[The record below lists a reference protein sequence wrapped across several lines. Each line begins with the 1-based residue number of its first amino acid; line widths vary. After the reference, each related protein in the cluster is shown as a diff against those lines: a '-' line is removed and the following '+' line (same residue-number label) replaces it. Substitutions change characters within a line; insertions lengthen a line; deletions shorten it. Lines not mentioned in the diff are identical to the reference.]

1 VLEGRG
7 EIVVYRRKGASE
19 VQLRAVGG
27 TVWLS
32 QRSLA
37 DLYATTVTNVN
48 HIVRRILD
56 DGELTEATIDS
67 ESIVRIEG
75 NRQVRRNV
83 AVYNLD
89 MILAVGYRVTTR
101 QAVMFRQWATTIL
114 SEYLVKG
121 FAMDD
126 ERLKNPGSEPDY
138 FDEVLRRIRE
148 IRASEKRFY
157 QKVRDLFV
165 QTSSDYDKASQT
177 AGDFF
182 TTIQNKL
189 LFAVTRH
196 TAAELVRMRIDPRSS
211 TFGLTAWQ
219 GDRPVKAD
227 ATIAK
232 NYLNE
237 DEIIDLDLLVSQFLD
252 FAEGQARRRLVT
264 TMEQWV
270 VVTDRLLE
278 ANSLPLLQG
287 SGSASRESVET
298 LVDASWAGFAE
309 ARQRR
314 EYDESWEVAAADLT
328 ELLELGANR
337 PVAKNPL
344 MADVDDRENRSA
356 DDDST

>member
-1 VLEGRG
+1 MLEGRG

-32 QRSLA
+32 QRGLA
-37 DLYATTVTNVN
+37 DLYATSVPN
-48 HIVRRILD
+48 IKQIISRILAD
-56 DGELTEATIDS
+56 HEVSQATINS
-67 ESIVRIEG
+67 ELIVRIEG

-101 QAVMFRQWATTIL
+101 QAMMFRQWATTIL

-138 FDEVLRRIRE
+138 YDDMIQRIRD

-165 QTSSDYDKASQT
+165 QTSADYDKASQT
-177 AGDFF
+177 AREFF
-182 TTIQNKL
+182 ATIQNKL
-189 LFAVTRH
+189 LFAVTGH
-196 TAAELVRMRIDPRSS
+196 TAAELVRMRIDPGSL
-211 TFGLTAWQ
+211 TFGLTSWD
-219 GDRPVKAD
+219 GDRPTKAD

-252 FAEGQARRRLVT
+252 FAESQARRRLAT

-278 ANSLPLLQG
+278 ANSLPLLRG
-287 SGSASRESVET
+287 LGSAAHESVESV
-298 LVDASWAGFAE
+298 VDGSWANFAE
-309 ARQRR
+309 ARRQR
-314 EYDESWEVAAADLT
+314 EYDESWELEASDIT
-328 ELLELGANR
+328 ELLAVEDARRAGR
-337 PVAKNPL
+337 KGGS
-344 MADVDDRENRSA
+344 EG
-356 DDDST
+356 